1 MITRKISNLC
11 NLKYTI
17 KSMRYSYQ
25 DTFKIRAY
33 YFIQYILNI
42 NDLIDTIK
50 VRSQQHTFILF

>member
-1 MITRKISNLC
+1 
-11 NLKYTI
+11 
-17 KSMRYSYQ
+17 MRYSYQ